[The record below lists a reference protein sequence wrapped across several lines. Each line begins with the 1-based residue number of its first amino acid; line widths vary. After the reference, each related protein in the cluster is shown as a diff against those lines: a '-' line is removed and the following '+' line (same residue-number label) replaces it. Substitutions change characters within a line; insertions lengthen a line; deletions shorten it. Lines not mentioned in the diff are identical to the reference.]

1 MDHPFHLPGQIDLFA
16 WSVPFLIEKVRDMI
30 LVMNRK
36 AMNNDNEPMSP
47 CSPFTQKDMANLNRL
62 LKDQAFKPALTP
74 EQEQKRKLYRRIRI
88 KIVALARFFRM
99 LRGRTRCAGI
109 CPPLSASLGFTGNA

>member
-1 MDHPFHLPGQIDLFA
+1 
-16 WSVPFLIEKVRDMI
+16 
-30 LVMNRK
+30 
-36 AMNNDNEPMSP
+36 MNNDNEPMSP

-99 LRGRTRCAGI
+99 LTVLR
-109 CPPLSASLGFTGNA
+109 